1 MQQER
6 KRIKMKGEQFLKS
19 LKVVADAH
27 QENINEVIDKGDLS
41 YSDIVLHWGN
51 GRHVFQTHG
60 AKKAL
65 TLTLSEKSH
74 AMLLEALCM
83 PDWTYIV
90 LKVRT
95 KISDSA
101 WHTLLL
107 LTG

>member
-51 GRHVFQTHG
+51 GRHVFQIHG

-65 TLTLSEKSH
+65 TLKRAMQCCLKHFVCQTGPTL
-74 AMLLEALCM
+74 
-83 PDWTYIV
+83 P
-90 LKVRT
+90 
-95 KISDSA
+95 
-101 WHTLLL
+101 
-107 LTG
+107 